1 MRDRPAS
8 LPETPGS
15 VGPRTDWEGVT
26 IAIDAGTRLR
36 AWRGDDLEALV
47 AHANDAEVSA
57 GVSDRFPHP
66 YTREDGL
73 AFLEGRVVDFRQPA
87 FAIEIEGEAR
97 GGIGAR
103 TGAGERR
110 HCAEL
115 GYWLGRSYW
124 GQGRMTRI
132 VGVFAPWAMGA
143 LRLHRLQ
150 ATVLDCNPRSARVL
164 LNNGFVEEGLQRC
177 AVLKRGRLHDLRV
190 FALTRTSLDDDA

>member
-1 MRDRPAS
+1 MHEQLHPA
-8 LPETPGS
+8 PTQACGDTR
-15 VGPRTDWEGVT
+15 VDWHEVS

-66 YTREDGL
+66 YTREDAV
-73 AFLEGRVVDFRQPA
+73 AFLEGRVVDFGQPT
-87 FAIEIEGEAR
+87 FAIEIEGEAC
-97 GGIGAR
+97 GGIDAR
-103 TGAGERR
+103 AGSGERR

-115 GYWLGRSYW
+115 GYWPARRYW

-132 VGVFAPWAMGA
+132 VGVFAPWAMRT

-150 ATVLDCNPRSARVL
+150 ATVLDANRRSARVL
-164 LNNGFVEEGLQRC
+164 LNNRFVEEGIQRH

-190 FALTRTSLDDDA
+190 FALTRTRLDDDA